1 MKRMLHCAVVLAAAW
16 SPVSSPLAQAP
27 AAAASLSVP
36 RDTFNTW
43 MERLSN
49 TGRWGAQDQLGTLNL
64 ITAAKRRAA
73 AQSVRDGVPVSLA
86 NDLVAGP
93 DPNAFLPFRLG
104 VSVYRFD
111 STTVAAI
118 DSIALLAHG
127 YAFSHIDALSHFAV
141 RDRLYNGVPRDQLAP
156 DGARTL
162 GVEAMRAGVIARG
175 VIVDVPRLKRLAY
188 LPPGTAVTVADL
200 EAWERQHRVRIES
213 GDVVLIRTGRAARSE
228 ATGPWQVGDD
238 ASGPHPSVALWLKE
252 RGVAALGSDVAN
264 EASPSVVPGVAT
276 PMHLLAIVAMGMPLM
291 DNLNLEDV
299 AREAAARSRPTFLF
313 VVAPLRIRGG
323 TGSPVNPLAV
333 F

>member
-1 MKRMLHCAVVLAAAW
+1 MKRMLRWILVLAAA
-16 SPVSSPLAQAP
+16 SFPASSPRAQAT
-27 AAAASLSVP
+27 AAGASLAIP
-36 RDTFNTW
+36 RDTFNVW
-43 MERLSN
+43 MTRLSN
-49 TGRWGAQDQLGTLNL
+49 AGRWGTQDQLGTLNL

-93 DPNAFLPFRLG
+93 DPNAFLPFRLR
-104 VSVYRFD
+104 VAVNRLD
-111 STTVAAI
+111 STTMAAI
-118 DSIALLAHG
+118 DSMALLAHG

-141 RDRLYNGVPRDQLAP
+141 RDRLYNDVPRDQLAP
-156 DGARTL
+156 EGARSL
-162 GVEAMRAGVIARG
+162 GVEAMRAGIVTRG
-175 VIVDVPRLKRLAY
+175 VIVDIPRLKRLDY
-188 LPPGTAVTVADL
+188 LPPGTAVTIADL
-200 EAWERQHRVRIES
+200 EAWERQHRIRIER

-228 ATGPWQVGDD
+228 AMGPWRVSDD

-264 EASPSVVPGVAT
+264 EASPSVVSGVAT
-276 PMHLLAIVAMGMPLM
+276 PMHLLAIVSMGMPLM

-299 AREAAARSRPTFLF
+299 AREAVARSRPTFQF
-313 VVAPLRIRGG
+313 IAAPLRIRGG